1 MRVLLATDGSE
12 SSAVA
17 TALAGNI
24 RWPPGTSLDVVR
36 VVGDGGS
43 DVIAGPWPATALRV
57 PPDFQAAAIQDSE
70 DALVALVEPLRE
82 LGLIVAHAVLRGQP
96 AETLLD
102 WIDRHRPD
110 LVIVGNRGV
119 SILER
124 TLLGSVSAALI
135 DRSPVPVLVARQPAL
150 ARVVVAVDGSE
161 IASEAVATVRRWPFL
176 AMTEIRTLSVAPAP
190 ASWWPAD
197 VAGRTADVA
206 AADRDAAADNLLEHD
221 TIAAEAAAILRAT
234 GFTADSAV
242 RAGSPA
248 SEIVAFAKEWNAELV
263 IMGSHGRTGL
273 ARLLLGSV
281 ARSVLHHAS
290 CSVLVVRRHADPVR
304 GKRVEAVARPWTVLA
319 TH

>member
-17 TALAGNI
+17 TVLAGNI

-36 VVGDGGS
+36 VVGDGGP

-57 PPDFQAAAIQDSE
+57 PPDFQAAAIQDAE

-82 LGLIVAHAVLRGQP
+82 LGLNVAHAVPRGQP

-124 TLLGSVSAALI
+124 TLLGSVSAALV

-150 ARVVVAVDGSE
+150 ARVVIAVDGSE
-161 IASEAVATVRRWPFL
+161 IASEVVATVRRWPFL

-190 ASWWPAD
+190 AS
-197 VAGRTADVA
+197 
-206 AADRDAAADNLLEHD
+206 
-221 TIAAEAAAILRAT
+221 
-234 GFTADSAV
+234 
-242 RAGSPA
+242 
-248 SEIVAFAKEWNAELV
+248 
-263 IMGSHGRTGL
+263 
-273 ARLLLGSV
+273 
-281 ARSVLHHAS
+281 
-290 CSVLVVRRHADPVR
+290 
-304 GKRVEAVARPWTVLA
+304 
-319 TH
+319 